1 MNKARTAARII
12 FGLLWVVFGVNFF
25 LHFLPQPP
33 PPGAGMNFLSGLM
46 ANPYFFPLM
55 KAVEIAGGVLLLAN
69 VAVPLVLVVLAP
81 ITVNILL
88 YHAVLDPAGMGLTI
102 AMVLIHAFLGYA
114 YFNSFRPL
122 FKKV

>member
-33 PPGAGMNFLSGLM
+33 PPEAGMTFLSGLM
-46 ANPYFFPLM
+46 ANPLFFPLM
-55 KAVEIAGGVLLLAN
+55 KGIEIAGGVLLLAN

-102 AMVLIHAFLGYA
+102 AMVVIHAFLGYA